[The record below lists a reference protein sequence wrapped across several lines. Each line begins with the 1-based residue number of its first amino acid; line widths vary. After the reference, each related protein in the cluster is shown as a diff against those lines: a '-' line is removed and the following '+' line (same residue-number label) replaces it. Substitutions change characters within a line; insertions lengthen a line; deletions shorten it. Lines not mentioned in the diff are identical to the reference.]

1 MITMDIDE
9 IIETTREAMAV
20 LRPLY
25 DAASDGEI
33 HGSFLKGAILDAM
46 VQLTVIIDEAEDLE

>member
-1 MITMDIDE
+1 MDIDE

>member
-1 MITMDIDE
+1 MDTNE

-25 DAASDGEI
+25 DAVNDKKI
-33 HGSFLKGAILDAM
+33 HGSFLRGAILDAM
-46 VQLTVIIDEAEDLE
+46 VQLTIVIDEAEDLE

>member
-1 MITMDIDE
+1 MDIDE
-9 IIETTREAMAV
+9 VIETTREAIEV

-25 DAASDGEI
+25 NAVNDDEI

>member
-1 MITMDIDE
+1 MDIDE

-25 DAASDGEI
+25 DAANDGEI

>member
-1 MITMDIDE
+1 MDIDE

-25 DAASDGEI
+25 DGEI

-46 VQLTVIIDEAEDLE
+46 VQLTVIIDEAEDLEWPPPLST